1 MSYRRLNKFLLSP
14 RGDIKKMVSYL
25 TRELIRYIFEDLL
38 HMGAG

>member
-1 MSYRRLNKFLLSP
+1 MSYRRLNKFLSP